1 MADLIKAIS
10 MFSEDAINITIK
22 QCVDVNTKESFIST
36 LKSIQSVLEEPTKKR
51 KKETTLFKMS
61 DKNIFEQR
69 VLPQIREKL
78 AEYDRQEVL
87 GKKLQWKIN
96 FDFVENYETLNI
108 TDLKVRHA
116 QILNDENT
124 ISNLDLVVKL
134 YRGLLYFRARQLS
147 PKNSNMETYFRN
159 ELGIGY
165 ATAKRY
171 MIFSS
176 IIKRYPRLMV
186 CGLSFNQI
194 MKHQKRLFD
203 SLKADLNLHDT
214 LSQPFSATV
223 ENKTV
228 EISPSDIA
236 VPIKTFNVGPDFVY
250 DNSFDDI
257 NDDKHEDKEMEDWIQ
272 EMTDSN
278 EIFNN
283 EIDDGLDLEEELASK
298 AKIN

>member
-1 MADLIKAIS
+1 
-10 MFSEDAINITIK
+10 
-22 QCVDVNTKESFIST
+22 
-36 LKSIQSVLEEPTKKR
+36 
-51 KKETTLFKMS
+51 
-61 DKNIFEQR
+61 
-69 VLPQIREKL
+69 
-78 AEYDRQEVL
+78 
-87 GKKLQWKIN
+87 
-96 FDFVENYETLNI
+96 
-108 TDLKVRHA
+108 VRHA

-147 PKNSNMETYFRN
+147 PNNSNMETYFRN

-203 SLKADLNLHDT
+203 SLTADLNLHDT

-236 VPIKTFNVGPDFVY
+236 VPIKTFNVDPDFVY
-250 DNSFDDI
+250 DI
-257 NDDKHEDKEMEDWIQ
+257 NDDKHEDKEMESWIQ

-283 EIDDGLDLEEELASK
+283 DIDDGLDLGEEFATK